1 MESAILHRIQVA
13 GLRRIQGFFQ
23 RPWGFLK
30 VILIFVRDQTA
41 QKLNPQQAAT
51 VRIGATLP
59 QM

>member
-1 MESAILHRIQVA
+1 MCVHERESAILQLA
-13 GLRRIQGFFQ
+13 GLIQGFFQ
-23 RPWGFLK
+23 RPWGSLK

-51 VRIGATLP
+51 VRIGATLQ